1 MKLSIP
7 VAVEEFAFLD
17 TLVLVAEFVVEP
29 HIEPVELEPGLQV
42 QYIQELGT
50 DDRPF
55 YSGGG
60 SASGLMALLNYRYH
74 FVPGKKTIFILLQ
87 LPILNM
93 NLKLYM

>member
-1 MKLSIP
+1 MKFSIP

-42 QYIQELGT
+42 QCIQELGT

-60 SASGLMALLNYRYH
+60 SAFEVMALLNYRYH
-74 FVPGKKTIFILLQ
+74 FVPEKKVTFLFLQISILK
-87 LPILNM
+87 M
-93 NLKLYM
+93 NLYI

>member
-1 MKLSIP
+1 MKFSIP

-42 QYIQELGT
+42 QCIQELGT

-55 YSGGG
+55 YSGVG
-60 SASGLMALLNYRYH
+60 SASGGMSFLNYELLNYHRH
-74 FVPGKKTIFILLQ
+74 FVPEK
-87 LPILNM
+87 
-93 NLKLYM
+93 